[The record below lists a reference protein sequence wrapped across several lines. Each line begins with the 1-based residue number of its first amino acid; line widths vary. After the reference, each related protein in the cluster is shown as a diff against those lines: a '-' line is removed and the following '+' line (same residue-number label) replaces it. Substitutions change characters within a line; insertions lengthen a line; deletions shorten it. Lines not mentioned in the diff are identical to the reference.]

1 MGKKKHGHYCF
12 GCDRYRANEKFS
24 GKGHRQHICKECKS
38 KGKGKENFLDVKPHH
53 NRFIKLLKVKC
64 VVFKEE
70 NEYLFFS
77 IRGQT
82 YLITNL
88 EDQPLYAL
96 NFIYKF
102 NKKSS
107 PILALTGELNDH
119 PDDVFEAL
127 MMKTENKY
135 QHAICIEDEEYM
147 VNDMYGYKPTD
158 KEYQYLRLI
167 TKIEAI
173 ISKRMKEEENHLL
186 NIMFSYL

>member
-1 MGKKKHGHYCF
+1 MGKKKQGHYCF

-38 KGKGKENFLDVKPHH
+38 KGKEKEIFFDIKPHH
-53 NRFIKLLKVKC
+53 NRLIKLLKVQC

-88 EDQPLYAL
+88 EEQPLYAL

-102 NKKSS
+102 NKNRR
-107 PILALTGELNDH
+107 PTLTITDELNDH
-119 PDDVFEAL
+119 LEDVFDAL
-127 MMKTENKY
+127 MIKTENKY
-135 QHAICIEDEEYM
+135 QHAIYIKDEDYM
-147 VNDMYGYKPTD
+147 VMTCMDMN
-158 KEYQYLRLI
+158 QL
-167 TKIEAI
+167 
-173 ISKRMKEEENHLL
+173 KRNA
-186 NIMFSYL
+186 NI